1 MNHND
6 TSTGKLSGWSPWTI
20 IPSSDSSTTSH
31 TFTGL
36 TAGKEYRYKIR
47 AVTMVEG
54 QDDMASKPAPS
65 AKPWYVSATA
75 AGPTPPPPVS
85 KLWVDRVCDHQFI
98 VWWERVSGAT
108 GYDLEMR
115 GKNWKR
121 MLTNKNYNGFQFSQW
136 TKDATFRF
144 RIRSVNAHGE
154 SEWRKVKSVAP
165 PCAVEGLRAS
175 YASNGNMTVSWNAA
189 KRADGYDV
197 NFSADN
203 GRSWQRMVSSHSATA
218 YTFKKEPQALP
229 YNPEF
234 LAAVQSRKG
243 GLSGGWRNAP
253 IARFTVSGVKATA
266 ATLNMD
272 GHSGDWRFKQTAPSA
287 GDCTA
292 GSGAS
297 HNLTELS
304 PGTAHSFTAYW
315 DGSCADVIGSV
326 TFTTPASLTVSD
338 IERTS
343 ATLNLAGHNGQWWYD
358 ADTGPHS
365 VCQGPVAAGTS
376 SADLTGLTEHQQYT
390 YKAYSATD
398 CNDTALLA
406 SITFEP
412 SGDVLT
418 AESVTATTATLKL
431 ENHTGGWWF
440 KRTAPDAG
448 SCTAGESDF
457 TNALAGLVPGTAY
470 TYKSYDVD
478 SCGDSHEGA
487 SVDFTTGG
495 VSVSNFGDGTASL
508 CNIGN
513 IYSTVEQCAVSFNAG
528 NTAKAPN
535 GYTLHSVTAKFALG
549 AGSPSG
555 FNIALHEESGG
566 KPGSAVANTTL
577 SGDAPANS
585 GNSTRTYT
593 CSGTGNTACQL
604 EAGDTYFIVATAPDS
619 TGGINVYQ
627 WIGTSSTSEIGIP
640 SDNGWSIGDTVIS
653 GSTWGG
659 STPGGGYLKV
669 SATVNSD

>member
-6 TSTGKLSGWSPWTI
+6 TSTGKLTGWSPWAV
-20 IPSSDSSTTSH
+20 IPNSNSSTESY

-47 AVTMVEG
+47 AVTVVEG
-54 QDDMASKPAPS
+54 QDDMNSKPAPG

-75 AGPTPPPPVS
+75 TGPTPPPPVS

-175 YASNGNMTVSWNAA
+175 YAANGDMTVSWNAA
-189 KRADGYDV
+189 KRAENYDV

-203 GRSWQRMVSSHSATA
+203 GRSWQRMVSGHSATTH
-218 YTFKKEPQALP
+218 TFTKDPNALP
-229 YNPEF
+229 YNPSF

-243 GLSGGWRNAP
+243 GISGGWRNAP

-266 ATLNMD
+266 ATLNME
-272 GHSGDWRFKQTAPSA
+272 GYSGDWRFKQTAPSA

-292 GSGAS
+292 GSGTTHALS
-297 HNLTELS
+297 GLS
-304 PGTAHSFTAYW
+304 PGTAHGFTAYW
-315 DGSCADVIGSV
+315 DGSCADAIGSV
-326 TFTTPASLTVSD
+326 TFTTPAGLSVSS
-338 IERTS
+338 IRATS
-343 ATLNLAGHNGQWWYD
+343 VTLNISGHSGDWWYQ

-365 VCQGPVAAGTS
+365 TCSANAVAGNS
-376 SADLTGLTEHQQYT
+376 VSLTGLTEHQQYT
-390 YKAYSATD
+390 YKAYSASG
-398 CNDTALLA
+398 CNDGTLLA

-412 SGDVLT
+412 SGDVLKV
-418 AESVTATTATLKL
+418 ESITATTATLNL

-448 SCTAGESDF
+448 SCTAGEADF
-457 TNALAGLVPGTAY
+457 TNDLTGLIPGTEY
-470 TYKSYDVD
+470 TYKAYDVNT
-478 SCGDSHEGA
+478 CGDTHESA
-487 SVDFTTGG
+487 SVDFTTEG
-495 VSVSNFGDGTASL
+495 VSVSNLGEAGASNF
-508 CNIGN
+508 CHVGGID
-513 IYSTVEQCAVSFNAG
+513 VQCATSFRTGSA
-528 NTAKAPN
+528 TN
-535 GYTLHSVTAKFALG
+535 GYTLHSVSAEFYGGVA
-549 AGSPSG
+549 SSSG
-555 FNIALHEESGG
+555 FTVALYAESGS
-566 KPGSAVANTTL
+566 KPAATASATL
-577 SGDAPANS
+577 SGDVPDANS
-585 GNSTRTYT
+585 PSTRTYV
-593 CSGTGNTACQL
+593 CPEGNSGCQL
-604 EAGDTYFIVATAPDS
+604 EKETDYFVVITLS
-619 TGGINVYQ
+619 TGYYSWQLTRSVNETQ
-627 WIGTSSTSEIGIP
+627 IP
-640 SDNGWSIGDTVIS
+640 SNQGWSIGNTITTGANWATTNND
-653 GSTWGG
+653 
-659 STPGGGYLKV
+659 PGKMKV
-669 SATVNSD
+669 AATVNSD